1 MKDDS
6 KLVTVYIPN
15 DEPEHLLV
23 KSILEGA
30 EIFYYSKNEEVQSL
44 FGLGQIGSG
53 YNLATGPIHIQVA
66 ERDLEEAREAIQHRL
81 SHENI
86 SEKSIPDICPAC
98 NAVTKGL
105 PECPSC
111 GLVFVPDEEVSVKS
125 GHPIPG
131 TQQTVNRLVT
141 QSILLSIFWL
151 AGLGSVMGIYSGI
164 KALILINESDEVI
177 RGKVKAI
184 VGVSFGIL
192 GLTGGLLLLW
202 NWNF

>member
-6 KLVTVYIPN
+6 TLVTVYIPN

-30 EIFYYSKNEEVQSL
+30 EIPYYSKNEHVQSL

-66 ERDLEEAREAIQHRL
+66 QRDLEVARKAIQNRL

-86 SEKSIPDICPAC
+86 SDKSIPDICPAC
-98 NAVTKGL
+98 SAVTNGL
-105 PECPSC
+105 AECPSC
-111 GLVFVPDEEVSVKS
+111 GLVFIPTEEVLVKS
-125 GHPIPG
+125 TRQAPG
-131 TQQTVNRLVT
+131 TQQTVNRFVT
-141 QSILLSIFWL
+141 LSILLSIFWL
-151 AGLGSVMGIYSGI
+151 VGLGSVMGIYFGI
-164 KALILINESDEVI
+164 KALIIINESDEVI

-184 VGVSFGIL
+184 VGVSFGVL
-192 GLTGGLLLLW
+192 GGIGGLMIIW